1 VLLVLGIGLDLLQLL
16 TETRLFEWY
25 DVAMN
30 ATGVAVGLVLSV
42 LLLGGWCQRVEQRL
56 LS

>member
-1 VLLVLGIGLDLLQLL
+1 VGLDLLQQL
-16 TETRLFEWY
+16 TATRVFEWY

-30 ATGVAVGLVLSV
+30 CSGVAIGLAASLA
-42 LLLGGWCQRVEQRL
+42 LLGGWSQRLEQRL